1 MRDGTGR
8 GGRYHWGK
16 PGRKTSR
23 ICRNVVAL
31 WKRENEKHE
40 MLGNLVRAFQRSR
53 TARFWPGFGL
63 ENETPCFVGPVFFHV
78 AGAHKIS
85 ITQHLC
91 GCGPPTGWFCDSAG
105 FLARGEKY
113 VGDRALLLQ
122 PPPPSTPVEVGW
134 GTHVLFRDKGKGKY
148 RSELLTQMAARRT

>member
-16 PGRKTSR
+16 PRRKTSR

-105 FLARGEKY
+105 FLAEVRNMLATEPCFSS
-113 VGDRALLLQ
+113 RPL
-122 PPPPSTPVEVGW
+122 PPLPYRLGGGLMFCS
-134 GTHVLFRDKGKGKY
+134 GTKGKGNIGQ
-148 RSELLTQMAARRT
+148 SC